1 MYQAP
6 VLTDHQSLAV
16 GIIRDFIK
24 GAAPCFIL
32 KGSAGTGK
40 TTLIGQLIRELDA
53 AQHPYTLLA
62 PTGRAARILG
72 SKTRAEANTIHRV
85 IYHLTDID
93 VFEGAGSANDPGLRL
108 TFPLK
113 KSDPGNTLFI
123 VDESSMVGDK
133 ESHGDLLQFGSGRL
147 LADLIEYARLARPGR
162 AEDPGAKI
170 LFVGDPAQLPPV
182 GETLSPALSTSY
194 LRQTFGLECGE
205 CEITEVMRQ
214 EFGSGILD
222 RATALRNS
230 ISSKVFNTIDLSA
243 NEKDI
248 KAVTVVEAITLVEQA
263 FKAKSSSVLITHSN
277 AQALDLNRSV
287 RGRLWGD
294 ERRELQIGDVL
305 LVNKNSGKT
314 GLYNGDLVKVR
325 RVAARPERKSVRI
338 KGIEGTVELVFRSVS
353 VAYRNMDGTVIDVDC
368 KILENLLDSPE
379 RDLPPVAQRA
389 LLVDFRLRNP
399 NVRPKAAEFKMAIQQ
414 DEYFNALQVKYGY
427 ALTCHKA
434 QGGEWDTS
442 AVNFGDG
449 RGQRNEDFFRW
460 TYTAITRAKQN
471 LVTINAPNFSDISS
485 LDWGMPDTAD
495 SPDAVVD
502 DPSVTDTDW
511 NRLSFNRGQ
520 EKLFAFHLSLREAWA
535 SVGICVE
542 QLEHMSYRERYFLS
556 SEGCSAVV
564 EYQYNGKG
572 KVSKFSSVP
581 GKPSDQVVLAAA
593 LRVMESVLKQ
603 GSVANAELTDPF
615 LIAFRDRIRSALDGS
630 GIALLSAT
638 PMQFRL
644 RIVFGLDGQNR
655 SLDFH
660 YDGTPKWTW
669 VEEVGGAGSSEG
681 LIGRLHHLL
690 GSITK

>member
-1 MYQAP
+1 MSQIP

-16 GIIRDFIK
+16 GKIRAFIA
-24 GAAPCFIL
+24 GSTPCFIL

-72 SKTRAEANTIHRV
+72 SKTRAAANTIHRV

-93 VFEGAGSANDPGLRL
+93 VFEGAASVNDPGLRL

-113 KSDPGNTLFI
+113 KSDPGNMLFI

-162 AEDPGAKI
+162 TEDLGAKI

-182 GETLSPALSTSY
+182 GETLSPALSEYY

-214 EFGSGILD
+214 ESGSGILD

-230 ISSKVFNTIDLSA
+230 ISNKVFNTLDLSA
-243 NEKDI
+243 NGKDI
-248 KAVTVVEAITLVEQA
+248 QAVSVVEAITLVEQA

-287 RGRLWGD
+287 RGRLWGN
-294 ERRELQIGDVL
+294 ESRELQIGDVL
-305 LVNKNSGKT
+305 LVNKNSVKT

-325 RVAARPERKSVRI
+325 KVAPSPERKSIRI
-338 KGIEGTVELVFRSVS
+338 KGIEGPVELVFRSVS
-353 VAYRNMDGTVIDVDC
+353 VAYRNMDGKIIDVDC

-379 RDLPPVAQRA
+379 RDLPPMAQRA

-399 NVRPKAAEFKMAIQQ
+399 NVRPKTAEFKMAIQQ

-434 QGGEWDTS
+434 QGGEWDTA

-460 TYTAITRAKQN
+460 TYTAVTRAKQK
-471 LVTINAPNFSDISS
+471 LVTINAPKFNEISS
-485 LDWGMPDTAD
+485 LDWSMADTATSPDT
-495 SPDAVVD
+495 VVD
-502 DPSVTDTDW
+502 AHSVTDSDW

-520 EKLFAFHLSLREAWA
+520 EKLFAFHFGLREAWA
-535 SVGICVE
+535 AAGISVE

-556 SEGCSAVV
+556 RSSCPAVV

-572 KVSKFSSVP
+572 KVSTFSAVP
-581 GKPSDQVVLAAA
+581 GKPSDQAVLADA
-593 LRVMESVLKQ
+593 LRAMEIVLKQ
-603 GSVANAELTDPF
+603 GAVADAELTDLF
-615 LIAFRDRIRSALDGS
+615 LVAFRDRIRSALEGS
-630 GIALLSAT
+630 DITLLSAT
-638 PMQFRL
+638 PMQYRL
-644 RIVFGLDGQNR
+644 RICFGFDGQSR
-655 SLDFH
+655 SIDFH
-660 YDGTPKWTW
+660 YDGTPKWTR
-669 VEEVGGAGSSEG
+669 VEEVGGAGSSGG
-681 LIGRLHHLL
+681 LIERLHHLL
-690 GSITK
+690 GSLTK

>member
-1 MYQAP
+1 MNQLHA
-6 VLTDHQSLAV
+6 LTAHQSLAV
-16 GIIRDFIK
+16 GKIREFLA
-24 GAAPCFIL
+24 GSAPCFIL

-53 AQHPYTLLA
+53 AHHPYTLLA

-93 VFEGAGSANDPGLRL
+93 VFEGAASANDPGLRL

-133 ESHGDLLQFGSGRL
+133 GSHGDLLQFGSGRL

-162 AEDPGAKI
+162 LEDSGAKI
-170 LFVGDPAQLPPV
+170 LFVGDHAQLPPV
-182 GETLSPALSTSY
+182 GETLSPALSASY
-194 LRQTFGLECGE
+194 LQQTFGLECGE

-214 EFGSGILD
+214 ESGSGILD

-230 ISSKVFNTIDLSA
+230 ISNKMFNTLDLSA

-248 KAVTVVEAITLVEQA
+248 QAVTVIEAITLVEQA

-287 RGRLWGD
+287 RGRLWGN
-294 ERRELQIGDVL
+294 ESSELQIGDVL
-305 LVNKNSGKT
+305 LVNKNSVKT

-325 RVAARPERKSVRI
+325 QVAPSPEHKSVRI
-338 KGIEGTVELVFRSVS
+338 KGVEDPVELVFRTVS
-353 VAYRNMDGTVIDVDC
+353 VAYRNMDGKVIDVDC

-379 RDLPPVAQRA
+379 RDLPPAAQRA

-399 NVRPKAAEFKMAIQQ
+399 NLMPKTAEFKLAIQQ

-434 QGGEWDTS
+434 QGGEWDT
-442 AVNFGDG
+442 AAINFGDG

-460 TYTAITRAKQN
+460 TYTAVTRAKQN
-471 LVTINAPNFSDISS
+471 LVTINAPKFNEMSS
-485 LDWGMPDTAD
+485 LDWGMADTAAA
-495 SPDAVVD
+495 PDVVVAAQ
-502 DPSVTDTDW
+502 SVTDADW
-511 NRLSFNRGQ
+511 NRLSFNCGQ
-520 EKLFAFHLSLREAWA
+520 EKLFAFHLGLREAWA
-535 SVGICVE
+535 AAGISVE

-556 SEGCSAVV
+556 REGCPAVV

-572 KVSKFSSVP
+572 KASTFSSVP
-581 GKPSDQVVLAAA
+581 GKPTDQAILADA
-593 LRVMESVLKQ
+593 LRAMEVVLKQ
-603 GSVANAELTDPF
+603 GSADNAGLTDPF
-615 LIAFRDRIRSALDGS
+615 LVAFRNRIRSALDGS
-630 GIALLSAT
+630 GITLLSVT
-638 PMQFRL
+638 PMQYRL
-644 RIVFGLDGQNR
+644 RMLFGRDGQNR
-655 SLDFH
+655 SIDFH
-660 YDGTPKWTW
+660 YDGTPKWIRA
-669 VEEVGGAGSSEG
+669 EEVGGAGASGG
-681 LIGRLHHLL
+681 LLERLHHLL

>member
-1 MYQAP
+1 MTP
-6 VLTDHQSLAV
+6 PPLTKHQSLAV
-16 GIIRDFIK
+16 GKIHDFIR
-24 GAAPCFIL
+24 GATPCFIL

-72 SKTRAEANTIHRV
+72 SKNRAEANTIHRV

-93 VFEGAGSANDPGLRL
+93 VFEGAASANDPGLRL

-133 ESHGDLLQFGSGRL
+133 GAHGDLLQFGSGRL

-162 AEDPGAKI
+162 PEDPGAKI

-182 GETLSPALSTSY
+182 GETLSPALSANY

-214 EFGSGILD
+214 ESGSGILD

-230 ISSKVFNTIDLSA
+230 ISSKVFNTLDLSA
-243 NEKDI
+243 NGKDI
-248 KAVTVVEAITLVEQA
+248 QAVTVVEAITLVEKA
-263 FKAKSSSVLITHSN
+263 FMAKSSSVLITHSN

-287 RGRLWGD
+287 RGRLWGE

-305 LVNKNSGKT
+305 LVNRNSVKT
-314 GLYNGDLVKVR
+314 GLYNGDLVRVR
-325 RVAARPERKSVRI
+325 RVAASPERKSVRI
-338 KGIEGTVELVFRSVS
+338 KGVERPIELMFRSVS
-353 VAYRNMDGTVIDVDC
+353 AAYRNMDGKIIDVDC
-368 KILENLLDSPE
+368 KVLENLLDSPE

-399 NVRPKAAEFKMAIQQ
+399 NVRPKTAEFRMAIQQ

-434 QGGEWDTS
+434 QGGEWDTA

-460 TYTAITRAKQN
+460 AYTAITRAKQN
-471 LVTINAPNFSDISS
+471 LVTINAPNFNELSS
-485 LDWGMPDTAD
+485 FDWGKADTAD

-520 EKLFAFHLSLREAWA
+520 EKLFAYHLGLRKAWA
-535 SVGICVE
+535 SAGISVE
-542 QLEHMSYRERYFLS
+542 QLEHLSYRERYFLS
-556 SEGCSAVV
+556 REGCSAVV

-572 KVSKFSSVP
+572 KVSTFSSVP
-581 GKPSDQVVLAAA
+581 GKPSDQVVLADA
-593 LRVMESVLKQ
+593 LRVMEGVLKQ
-603 GSVANAELTDPF
+603 GPVADAELTDPF
-615 LIAFRDRIRSALDGS
+615 LVAFRDRIRFALNGS
-630 GIALLSAT
+630 DITLLLVT
-638 PMQFRL
+638 PMQYRL
-644 RIVFGLDGQNR
+644 RILFGLDGQSR
-655 SLDFH
+655 SIDFH
-660 YDGTPKWTW
+660 YDGTPKWTR
-669 VEEVGGAGSSEG
+669 VEEVGGAGSSGG
-681 LIGRLHHLL
+681 LLERLHHLL
-690 GSITK
+690 GSLTK